1 MPSPTFIWD
10 YHQECEHCNLQPGP
24 KKSYKS
30 GSNIIVLNHNVN
42 NESNVTSL
50 SLSLSLSLFPVLKQS
65 LVQPSSSSFY
75 KSLVQPFFITMV
87 SPALYFIPSKT
98 LPSIFSLHL
107 LKRSVLTSVINYYTS
122 LQLFTRAITD
132 LLYLMNDHTIS
143 LSSVR

>member
-24 KKSYKS
+24 KNSYKS
-30 GSNIIVLNHNVN
+30 GSNIIVLNQEVN
-42 NESNVTSL
+42 NESNVT

-107 LKRSVLTSVINYYTS
+107 LKRSVLTSVINNYTS